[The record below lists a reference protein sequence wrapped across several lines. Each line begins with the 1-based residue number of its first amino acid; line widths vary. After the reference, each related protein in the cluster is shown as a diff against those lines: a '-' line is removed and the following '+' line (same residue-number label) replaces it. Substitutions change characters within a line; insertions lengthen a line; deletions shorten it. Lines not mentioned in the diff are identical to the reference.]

1 MPPGCSLSSM
11 GGSVFSLPPA
21 RSPAAAPGGRAVCGG
36 VAGGGVAC
44 RAAGSRGGRR
54 VCRGRAVA
62 RPRLP
67 RRPPRALSA
76 ARPAPFPPPAPLT
89 AAASP
94 AARRV
99 CPATPGALRA
109 GGKGCSL
116 SSVGGS
122 VIMAA
127 WLGGGRVHF
136 CKFTSVTMCT
146 GAGVACLQM

>member
-1 MPPGCSLSSM
+1 MN
-11 GGSVFSLPPA
+11 PA
-21 RSPAAAPGGRAVCGG
+21 TPQPCRRAVPFLLWG
-36 VAGGGVAC
+36 VPFSPRRPLAARQPRRAAGLSAAAC
-44 RAAGSRGGRR
+44 RAAGSRGGR
-54 VCRGRAVA
+54 GFARARA
-62 RPRLP
+62 LP
-67 RRPPRALSA
+67 RPVCPSVRA
-76 ARPAPFPPPAPLT
+76 APFPPSAPLI

-109 GGKGCSL
+109 GGEGCSL

-136 CKFTSVTMCT
+136 CKFTSVTMCA
-146 GAGVACLQM
+146 GAVVACLQM